1 MSNLTLNLPTGREA
15 SDDPRRSGPLLVWN
29 ICSVGLESE
38 CPGME
43 KIEGEL
49 FFPREKFSF
58 SEIGQFSKPS
68 VARFWKSRSRKRKIS
83 IEERKVSLRFFS
95 FQDHSLFS
103 PTDAF
108 FLSVGLR
115 QTIRLVA
122 IPDATYG
129 CPLI

>member
-1 MSNLTLNLPTGREA
+1 
-15 SDDPRRSGPLLVWN
+15 
-29 ICSVGLESE
+29 
-38 CPGME
+38 ME

-49 FFPREKFSF
+49 FIPEGELFIPRLTVVWT
-58 SEIGQFSKPS
+58 S
-68 VARFWKSRSRKRKIS
+68 VARPDSQLRNGKFDRGMESLT
-83 IEERKVSLRFFS
+83 EEWKVSLRFFS

-115 QTIRLVA
+115 QTIRLVV

>member
-1 MSNLTLNLPTGREA
+1 MNRNVEVLSSNTIVDLIRL
-15 SDDPRRSGPLLVWN
+15 DVIKDFHM
-29 ICSVGLESE
+29 CSVGLESE

-58 SEIGQFSKPS
+58 SEIGQSSKPS

-115 QTIRLVA
+115 QTIRLVG